1 LREGGGCRRGKAIP
15 AHARR
20 GSIMMQAQRQRV
32 RWGVVAALLGLVSV
46 FPEVHSADAASLP
59 LAEKIIPLKPSITFV
74 KASFLTGEI
83 EGLRVVER
91 IEPGTGKVV
100 GAPMLEAT
108 LTVSNDSRDHAARLL
123 GGKIEYID
131 ETGKSIA
138 MTGTS
143 FIFTKAAAN
152 RLDPG
157 QTVSQPMEIAF
168 PPTAL
173 KPDALRE
180 VSLELTYLP
189 IPYQTDTVRVPVYL
203 GG

>member
-1 LREGGGCRRGKAIP
+1 MVCPQLKGA
-15 AHARR
+15 
-20 GSIMMQAQRQRV
+20 
-32 RWGVVAALLGLVSV
+32 RWGVFAVLVGLTNTCLGVSG
-46 FPEVHSADAASLP
+46 AYAASLP
-59 LAEKIIPLKPSITFV
+59 LAEKVIPLKPSVTFV

-91 IEPGTGKVV
+91 IEPETGKVV

-131 ETGKSIA
+131 GTGRPIPTA
-138 MTGTS
+138 DTS
-143 FIFTKAAAN
+143 FVFTMTTPD

-157 QTVSQPMEIAF
+157 QAVSQPIEIAF
-168 PPTAL
+168 PPLGL
-173 KPDALRE
+173 KPHGLRE
-180 VSLELTYLP
+180 VSLQLTYLP
-189 IPYQTDTVRVPVYL
+189 VPYETDTVHVPVYL

>member
-1 LREGGGCRRGKAIP
+1 MEGLVMRGGGWRIFVALAVFTGVSLAAGRAYS
-15 AHARR
+15 
-20 GSIMMQAQRQRV
+20 GSPS
-32 RWGVVAALLGLVSV
+32 WT
-46 FPEVHSADAASLP
+46 
-59 LAEKIIPLKPSITFV
+59 EKVIPLKPSISFV

-91 IEPGTGKVV
+91 VDPGTGKVV
-100 GAPMLEAT
+100 GEPRLEAT

-131 ETGKSIA
+131 GTGKAIP
-138 MTGTS
+138 MTGTA
-143 FIFTKAAAN
+143 FAFTTAAPD

-157 QTVSQPMEIAF
+157 EKVSQPIQIAF

-173 KPDALRE
+173 KSGGLRE

-189 IPYQTDTVRVPVYL
+189 IPYETDTVNVPVYL

>member
-1 LREGGGCRRGKAIP
+1 MSCSVLRGVRRGAC
-15 AHARR
+15 AVLA
-20 GSIMMQAQRQRV
+20 G
-32 RWGVVAALLGLVSV
+32 
-46 FPEVHSADAASLP
+46 FASLP
-59 LAEKIIPLKPSITFV
+59 FLVGCAYAGNVSWTEKVIPLKPSITFV

-91 IEPGTGKVV
+91 IQPGTGELV
-100 GAPMLEAT
+100 GAPLLEAT
-108 LTVSNDSRDHAARLL
+108 LIVSNDSRDHAAHLL

-131 ETGKSIA
+131 GTGKMIP
-138 MTGTS
+138 MTGTT
-143 FIFTKAAAN
+143 FTFEATAPD

-157 QTVSQPMEIAF
+157 AKLSQPIEIAF

-173 KPDALRE
+173 KPDGLRE

-189 IPYQTDTVRVPVYL
+189 MPYATDTVNVPVYL

>member
-1 LREGGGCRRGKAIP
+1 MVCRQLRG
-15 AHARR
+15 
-20 GSIMMQAQRQRV
+20 V
-32 RWGVVAALLGLVSV
+32 RWGVFAILVGLTNACLGASG
-46 FPEVHSADAASLP
+46 AYAASLP
-59 LAEKIIPLKPSITFV
+59 LAEKVIPLKPSITFV

-83 EGLRVVER
+83 QGLRVVER
-91 IEPGTGKVV
+91 IQPGTGKIV

-108 LTVSNDSRDHAARLL
+108 LTMSNDSRDHAARLL

-131 ETGKSIA
+131 ETGKPIA

-157 QTVSQPMEIAF
+157 QTVSQPIEIAF
-168 PPTAL
+168 PPLGL
-173 KPDALRE
+173 KPHGLRE
-180 VSLELTYLP
+180 VSLQLTYLP
-189 IPYQTDTVRVPVYL
+189 VPYETDTVHVPVYL

>member
-1 LREGGGCRRGKAIP
+1 MVCPQLRG
-15 AHARR
+15 
-20 GSIMMQAQRQRV
+20 V
-32 RWGVVAALLGLVSV
+32 RWGVFAVLVGLTSVCLGASG
-46 FPEVHSADAASLP
+46 AYAASLP
-59 LAEKIIPLKPSITFV
+59 LAEKVIPLKPSITFV

-108 LTVSNDSRDHAARLL
+108 LTLSNDSRDHAARLL

-131 ETGKSIA
+131 GTGKKIPMA
-138 MTGTS
+138 GTS
-143 FIFTKAAAN
+143 FVFTGTTPD

-157 QTVSQPMEIAF
+157 QTVSQPIEIAF

-180 VSLELTYLP
+180 VRLELTYLP
-189 IPYQTDTVRVPVYL
+189 ISYQTDTVSVPVYL